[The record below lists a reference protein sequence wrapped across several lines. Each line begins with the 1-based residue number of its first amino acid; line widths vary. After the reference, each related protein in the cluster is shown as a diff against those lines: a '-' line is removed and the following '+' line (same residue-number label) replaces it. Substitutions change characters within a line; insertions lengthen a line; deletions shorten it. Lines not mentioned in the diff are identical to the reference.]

1 MMVEVPGKGASFMI
15 DILVFI
21 GFFVI
26 LLGPAIVGAVLFQR
40 KAREEN

>member
-1 MMVEVPGKGASFMI
+1 MI

-26 LLGPAIVGAVLFQR
+26 LLGPSIVGTILFQR
-40 KAREEN
+40 RPREEN